1 MKAERQMQC
10 DRWLTAIA
18 FALISTLLLAN
29 LRETYSLGKEVT
41 ELRTEV
47 QSVLGAGV
55 GGR

>member
-1 MKAERQMQC
+1 MKAEKQMQC

-41 ELRTEV
+41 ELRGEV
-47 QSVLGAGV
+47 QSVLGV